1 MMVNA
6 VAKAVAMN
14 GVVTLGG
21 YAIRREVTVVALNGE
36 MFFQLRSHRMTFGFI
51 PRALVG
57 ALAIGLIAGSLPA
70 RADQPPIKIGVVLSY
85 SGGDNVV
92 LGKMADAAFAAY
104 MKEHGDT
111 IAGRK
116 VVLIKRDDTGIAPE
130 TAKRLAQELIVQE
143 HVDMLIGASYTP
155 NAIAIGAVSTQA
167 KVPYFIVNAA
177 TAGIMAK
184 NPYTSRWGFTTG
196 QIAQP
201 FAKWAFATGSRTAYV
216 VFQDYGPGIDAG
228 TTFEKNFVAS
238 GGRVLGESRIPVG
251 SQDFTAYIQKVKDA
265 KPDVMFLFINAS
277 GGGIA
282 FIKAMRSAGLGTT
295 KFLATG
301 DLVDEALLP
310 TEGDGALGITT
321 TYTYSAMHDSALNK
335 QFIRDFQAAYGS
347 KQLPDF
353 VAVQSYDA
361 LAAVYKAVAAQK
373 GQIDP
378 DKTMEIVK
386 TLKFESPRGPIQI
399 DPATRDLV
407 QTVYFRRVE
416 RRNGVLGNYEFT
428 QYRMA
433 SDPIESGQ

>member
-1 MMVNA
+1 
-6 VAKAVAMN
+6 
-14 GVVTLGG
+14 
-21 YAIRREVTVVALNGE
+21 
-36 MFFQLRSHRMTFGFI
+36 MTFAFI

-57 ALAIGLIAGSLPA
+57 ALAVLLVGGSLPA
-70 RADQPPIKIGVVLSY
+70 IADQPPIKIGVVLSY
-85 SGGDNVV
+85 SGGDNVI
-92 LGKMADAAFAAY
+92 LGKMADAGFAAY

-130 TAKRLAQELIVQE
+130 TAKRLAQELIVQD
-143 HVDMLIGASYTP
+143 HVDLLIGATYTP
-155 NAIAIGAVSTQA
+155 NAIAMGAVSTQA

-177 TAGIMAK
+177 TAGIMTK

-228 TTFEKNFVAS
+228 TTFEKNFTAS

-277 GGGIA
+277 GGGIS
-282 FIKAMRSAGLGTT
+282 FIKAMRTAGLGPT

-310 TEGDGALGITT
+310 TEGDEALGITT
-321 TYTYSAMHDSALNK
+321 TYVYSAMHDSPMNK
-335 QFIRDFQAAYGS
+335 QFIKDFQAAFGS
-347 KQLPDF
+347 NQLPDF
-353 VAVQSYDA
+353 IAVQAYDA
-361 LAAVYKAVAAQK
+361 LHAAYLTLEAQK

-386 TLKFESPRGPIQI
+386 TLKFESPRGPVQI
-399 DPATRDLV
+399 DPATRDLI
-407 QTVYFRRVE
+407 QTVYFRHVDRK
-416 RRNGVLGNYEFT
+416 NGVLGNYEFT
-428 QYRMA
+428 QYLMA
-433 SDPIESGQ
+433 SDPIEAGH

>member
-1 MMVNA
+1 
-6 VAKAVAMN
+6 
-14 GVVTLGG
+14 
-21 YAIRREVTVVALNGE
+21 
-36 MFFQLRSHRMTFGFI
+36 MTFGFI

-57 ALAIGLIAGSLPA
+57 ALALGIVGGSLPA
-70 RADQPPIKIGVVLSY
+70 AADQPPIKIGVVLSY
-85 SGGDNVV
+85 SGGDNVI
-92 LGKMADAAFAAY
+92 LGQMADAGFAAY

-130 TAKRLAQELIVQE
+130 VAKRLSQELIVQD
-143 HVDMLIGASYTP
+143 HVDLLIGATYTP
-155 NAIAIGAVSTQA
+155 NAIAMGAVSTQA

-238 GGRVLGESRIPVG
+238 GGKVIGESRIPVG
-251 SQDFTAYIQKVKDA
+251 NQEFTAYIQKVKDA

-277 GGGIA
+277 GGGVQ
-282 FIKAMRSAGLGTT
+282 FIKAMRTAGLGNT

-310 TEGDGALGITT
+310 TEGDSAIGITT
-321 TYTYSAMHDSALNK
+321 TYVYSAMHRSALNR
-335 QFIRDFQAAYGS
+335 QFIRDFQAAFGS
-347 KQLPDF
+347 NQLPDF
-353 VAVQSYDA
+353 IAVQSYDA
-361 LAAVYKAVAAQK
+361 LAAAYKAIEAQH
-373 GQIDP
+373 GSIDP

-386 TLKFESPRGPIQI
+386 TLNFESPRGPVHI
-399 DPATRDLV
+399 DPATRDLI
-407 QTVYFRRVE
+407 QTVYFRKTDRK
-416 RRNGVLGNYEFT
+416 NGVLGNYEFT
-428 QYRMA
+428 EYHNA
-433 SDPIESGQ
+433 ADPIESGQ